1 MMLNKIV
8 ELGFW
13 ETFSYFREKSL
24 TFLRPKPWYPQ
35 LEILQI
41 KDCATVA
48 LFCGENST
56 KSALDAIQI
65 LGGNGYIN
73 DYPTGQILLM
83 EEE

>member
-1 MMLNKIV
+1 MLNWDFGKPFHI
-8 ELGFW
+8 L
-13 ETFSYFREKSL
+13 EKNHSL
-24 TFLRPKPWYPQ
+24 FYAPNIDIYPQ

-56 KSALDAIQI
+56 KSALDAVQI